1 MAWTTSASLRARPI
15 AWDYAAKQLKTAGFL
30 YSCLRRST
38 SRLHPSFA
46 LAAPLATLGLIS
58 PLLHAAVTTS
68 LLIAAGVALCFVA
81 LPEPQPA
88 PVPVASRRDD
98 VQPKRS
104 LPPSL
109 QPNSIHTERTAQQR
123 ALIADKLP
131 FLTAGQRE
139 RSWSELMSRVNHDL
153 RTPLNAVIGFSE
165 LMALELFGP
174 LGDDRYQ
181 DYVHHIRDSAADLLK
196 STEDTLALTA
206 LMASPSRRGQ
216 MAGCDLDLIT
226 HEAWGF
232 LARRAAG
239 RGIELETMI
248 PADLEVMGEAR
259 TLRQILVNMLS
270 EAVSHAA
277 TGERVILSAICEGEL
292 VELGVSVSKER
303 TRSIS
308 TDASLPM
315 CLARTLLEMQ
325 GTTLLEI
332 KTASAGW
339 RAVTVLDRAAQQ
351 DFFGEHHE
359 ERADHDYHRASAL
372 VS

>member
-15 AWDYAAKQLKTAGFL
+15 AWDYAATQLKTVKL
-30 YSCLRRST
+30 VCTQLRRAS
-38 SRLHPSFA
+38 SRCHASLA
-46 LAAPLATLGLIS
+46 LAAPLAIIGLLS
-58 PLLHAAVTTS
+58 PLLPYGITAGV
-68 LLIAAGVALCFVA
+68 LVAAGAILCLISTPSPKVAHASPRAPADEFG
-81 LPEPQPA
+81 PQ
-88 PVPVASRRDD
+88 
-98 VQPKRS
+98 RS

-109 QPNSIHTERTAQQR
+109 QPNAIHTDRTAQQR

-139 RSWSELMSRVNHDL
+139 RNWTELMARVNHDL

-165 LMALELFGP
+165 LMGLELFGP
-174 LGDDRYQ
+174 LGDNRYQ

-206 LMASPSRRGQ
+206 VMSNPSRR
-216 MAGCDLDLIT
+216 ARATACDLEVAT
-226 HEAWGF
+226 REAWGF
-232 LARRAAG
+232 LARRATA
-239 RGIELETMI
+239 RSI
-248 PADLEVMGEAR
+248 DLEVMVPDDLEIIGEQR

-270 EAVSHAA
+270 EAISRAA

-292 VELGVSVSKER
+292 VELAVSVSKER
-303 TRSIS
+303 PRATGKEA
-308 TDASLPM
+308 TLPM

-332 KTASAGW
+332 KTGNEGW

-351 DFFGEHHE
+351 DFFVKQHAKRAEH
-359 ERADHDYHRASAL
+359 DQSAAAL
-372 VS
+372 IS

>member
-1 MAWTTSASLRARPI
+1 MAWTTSDSLRARPI
-15 AWDYAAKQLKTAGFL
+15 AWGYAATQLKTAKFL
-30 YSCLRRST
+30 YACLRRAS
-38 SRLHPSFA
+38 SRCHPSFA
-46 LAAPLATLGLIS
+46 LAAPLATLGLLS
-58 PLLHAAVTTS
+58 PLLPSGITAA
-68 LLIAAGVALCFVA
+68 LLVAAGAALCLVS
-81 LPEPQPA
+81 LPA
-88 PVPVASRRDD
+88 PQAAPIPIALRAEEAR
-98 VQPKRS
+98 PKRS

-109 QPNSIHTERTAQQR
+109 QPSSIHTERTAQQR
-123 ALIADKLP
+123 ALISDKLP

-139 RSWSELMSRVNHDL
+139 RTWAELMSRVNHDL

-174 LGDDRYQ
+174 LGDERYQ

-206 LMASPSRRGQ
+206 LTASPSRR
-216 MAGCDLDLIT
+216 AHITACDLELVVRD
-226 HEAWGF
+226 AWSF

-239 RGIELETMI
+239 RAIELETII
-248 PADLEVMGEAR
+248 PADLEVMGEPR
-259 TLRQILVNMLS
+259 TLRQILVNVLS
-270 EAVSHAA
+270 EAVSRAA
-277 TGERVILSAICEGEL
+277 TGEQVILSALCEGEL

-303 TRSIS
+303 PRNVSK
-308 TDASLPM
+308 DASLPM

-332 KTASAGW
+332 KTASIGW

-351 DFFGEHHE
+351 DFFVKHQT
-359 ERADHDYHRASAL
+359 ERAAHTQRAAAL

>member
-30 YSCLRRST
+30 YACLRRST

-46 LAAPLATLGLIS
+46 LAVPLATLGLIS
-58 PLLHAAVTTS
+58 PLLPAAVTTA
-68 LLIAAGVALCFVA
+68 LLIAAGVALCLVA

-88 PVPVASRRDD
+88 PIAARDE

-131 FLTAGQRE
+131 FLTAVQRE
-139 RSWSELMSRVNHDL
+139 SSWSELMSRVNHDL

-206 LMASPSRRGQ
+206 LMASPSRRAQ
-216 MAGCDLDLIT
+216 FTGCDLDLIT
-226 HEAWGF
+226 SEAWGF

-270 EAVSHAA
+270 EAISRAA

-303 TRSIS
+303 TRSVS
-308 TDASLPM
+308 KDASLPM

-325 GTTLLEI
+325 GTTLLDVR
-332 KTASAGW
+332 TATAGW

-359 ERADHDYHRASAL
+359 ERADHDHHRASAL